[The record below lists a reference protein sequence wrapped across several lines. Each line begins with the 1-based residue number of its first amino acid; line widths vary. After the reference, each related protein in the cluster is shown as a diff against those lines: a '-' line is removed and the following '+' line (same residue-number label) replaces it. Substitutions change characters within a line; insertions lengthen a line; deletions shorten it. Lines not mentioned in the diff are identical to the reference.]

1 MAKKGSKVT
10 PELLEIRKRNLLDWK
25 QDHPEG
31 GNLRHGMYSVHMRE
45 RFSDARTSEGRQLKA
60 ILKELV
66 EDIGGQGGISAGQR
80 MIIDTSI
87 RPKLITLLC
96 IADWVDR
103 QKQESI
109 IDEKGELAK
118 CLSTNYLAFT
128 NSLRLDLVALY
139 SAMNSTKPSRVPSIE
154 QIIAGGGKGK
164 E

>member
-1 MAKKGSKVT
+1 MAKKGRKHT
-10 PELLEIRKRNLLDWK
+10 LEENVAGRQNLLDWK
-25 QDHPEG
+25 KDHPEG
-31 GNLRHGMYSVHMRE
+31 GNFRHGAFSSHMRE

-66 EDIGGQGGISAGQR
+66 EDIGGQSRISAGQR
-80 MIIDTSI
+80 MLVDTNI

-109 IDEKGELAK
+109 ISEAGELAK
-118 CLSTNYLAFT
+118 CLSTSYLAFT
-128 NSLRLDLVALY
+128 NSLRLDLIALY
-139 SAMNSTKPSRVPSIE
+139 GMTSTKPSRIPSIAD
-154 QIIAGGGKGK
+154 IISRSDK

>member
-1 MAKKGSKVT
+1 MGKKKHIQTSA
-10 PELLEIRKRNLLDWK
+10 ELGAGEKNLSTWL
-25 QDHPEG
+25 QQNPSH
-31 GNLRHGMYSVHMRE
+31 GNLRHGMYSVHKRE

-60 ILKELV
+60 IIKELV

-80 MIIDTSI
+80 MVIDTSI

-96 IADWVDR
+96 IASWVDR

-118 CLSTNYLAFT
+118 CLSTSYLAFT

-139 SAMNSTKPSRVPSIE
+139 SGMSSTKRSRVPTIDSIL
-154 QIIAGGGKGK
+154 AGETK
-164 E
+164 

>member
-10 PELLEIRKRNLLDWK
+10 PEVLAIQKKNLLDWK
-25 QDHPEG
+25 ATHPEG
-31 GNLRHGMYSVHMRE
+31 GNFRHGAFSVHKRE

-66 EDIGGQGGISAGQR
+66 EDIGGQSRISAGQR
-80 MIIDTSI
+80 MLVDTNI

-109 IDEKGELAK
+109 ISEAGELAK
-118 CLSTNYLAFT
+118 CLSTSYLAFT
-128 NSLRLDLVALY
+128 NSLRLDLIALY
-139 SAMNSTKPSRVPSIE
+139 GLNSTRRSKVPTIGEVLAMGDSE
-154 QIIAGGGKGK
+154 
-164 E
+164 